1 MLLALVAAAFIGY
14 NGQPYAGLELVNEL
28 SGPLSDVAF
37 SASVGTPSCLAVK
50 GSYAFV
56 VGDPYRSLAIVDI
69 SDRASPTVV
78 GAIRSPYVLAIDYR
92 DSVITEKGCDATAI
106 GEGRG
111 CSVVVADDLNTVY
124 ITSYECN
131 GGYSV
136 DTSDKTNPTFTAG
149 DRSIGVISGPV
160 AMVNKH
166 VDGGGDYLFIAANG
180 GNTEMAHGLVVL
192 DFTRGQTAI
201 ALGDEGNTAVVDEL
215 QSHGATAV
223 ALNYDA
229 TRAYVTSNVRDGS
242 LFIYDVSKPMVPE
255 RISILFRSS
264 LSGAIGFDTS

>member
-1 MLLALVAAAFIGY
+1 MVLHALVAAAFIGY

-28 SGPLSDVAF
+28 SEPLSDVAF
-37 SASVGTPSCLAVK
+37 SGFVGTPSCLAVK

-56 VGDPYRSLAIVDI
+56 VADPYRSLAIVDI

-78 GAIRSPYVLAIDYR
+78 GALRSPYVFTIPSR
-92 DSVITEKGCDATAI
+92 DSVITENGCDAAAI
-106 GEGRG
+106 GGQGRG

-136 DTSDKTNPTFTAG
+136 DTRDKTSPIFTAG
-149 DRSIGVISGPV
+149 DSSVGVISGPV

-192 DFTRGQTAI
+192 DYSRGQTSPSAI
-201 ALGDEGNTAVVDEL
+201 AVWRRVKSST
-215 QSHGATAV
+215 
-223 ALNYDA
+223 
-229 TRAYVTSNVRDGS
+229 TS
-242 LFIYDVSKPMVPE
+242 PCA
-255 RISILFRSS
+255 ISVFPPFAAKKR
-264 LSGAIGFDTS
+264 

>member
-1 MLLALVAAAFIGY
+1 M
-14 NGQPYAGLELVNEL
+14 
-28 SGPLSDVAF
+28 
-37 SASVGTPSCLAVK
+37 
-50 GSYAFV
+50 
-56 VGDPYRSLAIVDI
+56 DI

-78 GAIRSPYVLAIDYR
+78 GALRSPYVLAIDYR

-106 GEGRG
+106 GGQGRG

-215 QSHGATAV
+215 QSDGATAV

-242 LFIYDVSKPMVPE
+242 LLIYDVSEPMAPE
-255 RISILFRSS
+255 RISILSRSS
-264 LSGAIGFDTS
+264 LSTPARSPSPSSARRPPSRPSPSPGIRASVSSPSATMKQCSSAHPQSIPTSRASLSRRPSRGSC

>member
-1 MLLALVAAAFIGY
+1 MSLYALVAAAFIGY

-37 SASVGTPSCLAVK
+37 SGFVGTPSCLAIK

-136 DTSDKTNPTFTAG
+136 DTRDKTNPTFTAG
-149 DRSIGVISGPV
+149 DRSIGVITS
-160 AMVNKH
+160 
-166 VDGGGDYLFIAANG
+166 
-180 GNTEMAHGLVVL
+180 
-192 DFTRGQTAI
+192 DFNSVRPSASVFSSTST
-201 ALGDEGNTAVVDEL
+201 VYSVEL
-215 QSHGATAV
+215 
-223 ALNYDA
+223 
-229 TRAYVTSNVRDGS
+229 
-242 LFIYDVSKPMVPE
+242 
-255 RISILFRSS
+255 
-264 LSGAIGFDTS
+264 

>member
-1 MLLALVAAAFIGY
+1 MVLHALVAAAFIGY
-14 NGQPYAGLELVNEL
+14 NGQPYAGLELVNERD
-28 SGPLSDVAF
+28 PLSDVGF
-37 SASVGTPSCLAVK
+37 TGFVGTPSCLAVK

-78 GAIRSPYVLAIDYR
+78 GAIRSPYVLAIDYGFEVALR
-92 DSVITEKGCDATAI
+92 PRVTTEKGCDATAI

-111 CSVVVADDLNTVY
+111 CSVVVSDDLNTVY

-136 DTSDKTNPTFTAG
+136 DTRDKTSPIFTAG
-149 DRSIGVISGPV
+149 DSSVGVISGPV

-192 DFTRGQTAI
+192 DYSRGQTSPSAI
-201 ALGDEGNTAVVDEL
+201 AVWPRVKSST
-215 QSHGATAV
+215 
-223 ALNYDA
+223 
-229 TRAYVTSNVRDGS
+229 TS
-242 LFIYDVSKPMVPE
+242 PCA
-255 RISILFRSS
+255 ISVLPPFAAMNR
-264 LSGAIGFDTS
+264 